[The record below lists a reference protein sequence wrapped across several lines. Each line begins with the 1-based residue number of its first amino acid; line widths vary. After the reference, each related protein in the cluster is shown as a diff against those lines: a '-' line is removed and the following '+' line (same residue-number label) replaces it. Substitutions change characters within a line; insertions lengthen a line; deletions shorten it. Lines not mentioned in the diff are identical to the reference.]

1 MSRPSWRLICIFFVK
16 YISNL
21 IAFLLSWVRDTVVNH
36 RPFCRAC
43 FTASFYYK
51 DKFFQVRILTLKKIS
66 LHKSSQNLL
75 GHPLNLSNQ
84 RLAAP
89 TSNSIFLIHYLSLSK
104 IIEFTS
110 EQFSMWYQKFRVRC
124 KLIIIVSSRNLS
136 KQPVLKW
143 NSSYIRTL
151 AEFRW
156 RSMPDILWIP

>member
-1 MSRPSWRLICIFFVK
+1 VN
-16 YISNL
+16 YISKL
-21 IAFLLSWVRDTVVNH
+21 IAFLLYELETVNH
-36 RPFCRAC
+36 RAFCRAC
-43 FTASFYYK
+43 FTASFYHK
-51 DKFFQVRILTLKKIS
+51 DKFSSGYFNIKKFITQIES
-66 LHKSSQNLL
+66 GFL
-75 GHPLNLSNQ
+75 GHHLNLSNQ

-89 TSNSIFLIHYLSLSK
+89 MSNSIFLIHHLSLAK

-136 KQPVLKW
+136 KQSVLKW

>member
-1 MSRPSWRLICIFFVK
+1 MK

-21 IAFLLSWVRDTVVNH
+21 IVFLLYELETVNH

-43 FTASFYYK
+43 FTTSFYYK
-51 DKFFQVRILTLKKIS
+51 DKFSSAYFNIKKIITQIES
-66 LHKSSQNLL
+66 GFL

-104 IIEFTS
+104 MIEFTS
-110 EQFSMWYQKFRVRC
+110 EQFWMWYQKFRVRC

-136 KQPVLKW
+136 KQSVLKW
-143 NSSYIRTL
+143 NSSCIRTL
-151 AEFRW
+151 AGFRW